1 MTTASAQR
9 RPRIEPISFEG
20 IAGIISIAVGI
31 GGLAYSIA
39 FVTYLKTGSTAGAK
53 LATTLL
59 LGGGILGVPVF
70 VAIHQRLR
78 AAEPALALTALI
90 FGAFG
95 SAGSAIHGGYDLAN
109 FIKPPVAVPAGLP
122 NAVDPRGLMTFGFIG
137 IALFVV
143 AWAITRT
150 TVFPRALGL
159 LGFAGA
165 LLLAMVYFGRL
176 IILNPK
182 SPGVLVAAVLSGFIV
197 NPVWFVWLGT
207 ILRRESASTAPG
219 G

>member
-1 MTTASAQR
+1 
-9 RPRIEPISFEG
+9 
-20 IAGIISIAVGI
+20 
-31 GGLAYSIA
+31 
-39 FVTYLKTGSTAGAK
+39 
-53 LATTLL
+53 
-59 LGGGILGVPVF
+59 
-70 VAIHQRLR
+70 
-78 AAEPALALTALI
+78 
-90 FGAFG
+90 
-95 SAGSAIHGGYDLAN
+95 
-109 FIKPPVAVPAGLP
+109 
-122 NAVDPRGLMTFGFIG
+122 MTFGFIG

-207 ILRRESASTAPG
+207 ILRRESASAAPG
-219 G
+219 A